1 MKGCLHDLHRVCC
14 WFANGKPYTLTLTLT
29 LHTETVNSI
38 ESLFRVNIL
47 VNGDGDDDKQSS
59 AAVELR

>member
-1 MKGCLHDLHRVCC
+1 MLLV
-14 WFANGKPYTLTLTLT
+14 GKWQTLRK
-29 LHTETVNSI
+29 ETVDSI